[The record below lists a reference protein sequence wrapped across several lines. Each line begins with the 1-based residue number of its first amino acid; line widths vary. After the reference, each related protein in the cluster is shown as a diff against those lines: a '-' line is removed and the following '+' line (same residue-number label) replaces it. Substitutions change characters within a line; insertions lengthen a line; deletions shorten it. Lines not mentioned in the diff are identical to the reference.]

1 MTVPTT
7 RDSRSPRQRCI
18 AWLGAV
24 AVLAGAGGSS
34 ASDDLPRYFG
44 QLRQRGLFVVAEH
57 YALSRLEDPKL
68 DAGRRTDLVVDL
80 SQTFAEHAWYANP
93 QQRDELW
100 QKALQIV
107 RDELARMPPRA
118 ELLHAQEAIVA
129 AARVRGLR
137 WEVAVAPE
145 DGPLRESFQRSADLA
160 ARLLERQSVE
170 LENSLKQGRRAATQ
184 IAPFEQRRLLS
195 ALQAELGGVLRDRAA
210 LDDGKT
216 SQRASDLVDAE
227 AAFRRGLSGGLDSR
241 TSSWCRL
248 GLADCRRLQGDFP
261 QAREMC
267 AAIAA
272 NGAALSPDLIDAVDA
287 CRVRCWL
294 DERKPLEGAEYLLG
308 VRQARHVLS
317 GELWFVQLETLLA
330 MRDLAAARQDP
341 ALSANLQAEAE
352 LALTRVAEQAGGSW
366 ARFCR
371 LLWDR
376 DRTQR
381 TYGADLDRLIRTARA
396 EYLGGR
402 KPSAAA
408 AYSSAIVAAEAAQQ
422 VELRRELS
430 YTRGSILLETE
441 DFSAAVE
448 EFQKLAAESPP
459 HDRTASSH
467 LLAAYALGRLYDQD
481 RTQARR
487 IIYTE
492 ALESHLQRFAEDI
505 TSGDARFMLA
515 QLQEQRLQ
523 HSKALPLYLAIPAD
537 HARYALATLSA
548 ARCYETLIR
557 RLEDLGRDST
567 TFHAEAVAELTRR
580 YLRHADQPAAWT
592 ETHGGIALSLARLH
606 LTGSPADYSAAAAI
620 LDQYAAA
627 RRIVPE
633 VNTAAWRRWDDESLS
648 LRLVALAG
656 TGRSAAARELLSAP
670 ATTRPESLLAIV
682 LGLERLARGPA
693 TAQFVDLTELLVAAV
708 TRLEPQ
714 REQLS
719 AVEQTQF
726 DLARTRAYLMTG
738 RTPEGM
744 AAVTAITE
752 RFRRDLTR
760 LRELADA
767 LRFSKEPVVLA
778 AALKLWKH
786 IESLEKPGS
795 VGWFSARIE
804 VIEALL
810 LLGDDKEAARLLGVT
825 LVLYPD
831 PADPAVQ
838 QRLADLQRRMTAKR

>member
-1 MTVPTT
+1 MTVPMT
-7 RDSRSPRQRCI
+7 RDLFAPGQRLF
-18 AWLGAV
+18 AWLTAAAVIGA
-24 AVLAGAGGSS
+24 AGTSPA
-34 ASDDLPRYFG
+34 AEDIPRYFA

-57 YALSRLEDPKL
+57 YAFSRLEDPKL
-68 DAGRRTDLVVDL
+68 NADRRTDLVVDL
-80 SQTFAEHAWYANP
+80 SQTFAEHAWYASP
-93 QQRDELW
+93 QQRDDLW
-100 QKALQIV
+100 QKAVQVV

-118 ELLHAQEAIVA
+118 ELLHAQEAFVA

-137 WEVAVAPE
+137 WEVAIAPE
-145 DGPLRESFQRSADLA
+145 DGPLRESFQRAADSAA
-160 ARLLERQSVE
+160 QLLERQSVE

-184 IAPFEQRRLLS
+184 IAPIEQRRLLS
-195 ALQAELGGVLRDRAA
+195 ALQAELGAVLRDRAA

-227 AAFRRGLSGGLDSR
+227 VAFRQGLAGGLDSR
-241 TSSWCRL
+241 TNSWCRL

-267 AAIAA
+267 ATIAA
-272 NGAALSPDLIDAVDA
+272 NGAALSPELLDAVDA

-330 MRDLAAARQDP
+330 MRDLAATRQDP

-352 LALTRVAEQAGGSW
+352 LALTRVSEQAGGSW

-376 DRTQR
+376 DRSQR
-381 TYGADLDRLIRTARA
+381 TYGADLDKLIRTARA

-402 KPSAAA
+402 KPSAAKAYIA
-408 AYSSAIVAAEAAQQ
+408 AITAAEAAQQ
-422 VELRRELS
+422 AELRRELS

-441 DFSAAVE
+441 DFTAAAE
-448 EFQKLAAESPP
+448 EFQKLAAETPP

-487 IIYTE
+487 IMYTE
-492 ALESHLQRFAEDI
+492 ALESHLQQFADDI

-515 QLQEQRLQ
+515 QLHEQRLQ

-537 HARYALATLSA
+537 HARYSLATFSA
-548 ARCYETLIR
+548 ANCYETLIR
-557 RLEDLGRDST
+557 RLEALDRDST
-567 TFHAEAVAELTRR
+567 GFHAEAVAELTRR
-580 YLRHADQPAAWT
+580 YLRYADQPAGWT
-592 ETHGGIALSLARLH
+592 ETHGGISLSLARLH
-606 LTGSPADYSAAAAI
+606 LTGHPADYTAATAI
-620 LDQYAAA
+620 LDQYAVA
-627 RRIVPE
+627 RKQVPE
-633 VNTAAWRRWDDESLS
+633 VQTSAWRSLDDQSLS

-656 TGRSAAARELLSAP
+656 TGRSVAARELLSAP
-670 ATTRPESLLAIV
+670 ATSRPESLLAII
-682 LGLERLARGPA
+682 LGLERLAQGPA

-714 REQLS
+714 RGELS
-719 AVEQTQF
+719 AAEQTLF

-738 RTPEGM
+738 RTAEGM

-767 LRFSKEPVVLA
+767 LRFFREPVVLA

-786 IESLEKPGS
+786 IESLEKPGTA
-795 VGWFSARIE
+795 GWFSARIE
-804 VIEALL
+804 VIETLL
-810 LLGDDKEAARLLGVT
+810 LLGDDKEAAKLLGLT

-838 QRLADLQRRMTAKR
+838 QRFAELQRRMAAKR